1 MSNLSD
7 LLPAGASA
15 KSITATDSGSGITS
29 GKPVILE
36 TAGTVTEIVET
47 TTSYS
52 EDLDQ
57 TKNYVGGT
65 LNQQSYAVFN
75 KAGDKICAVY
85 NDYYASEYLRVRI
98 GTYSGETISWGSV
111 TIVTS
116 ATSYGGGVW
125 ASPHDENEFIVA
137 NDSTAKDIRTL
148 TISSGT
154 SFSLGTPVTPA
165 SFSYGSV
172 GYDTVTA
179 GKFAVVASGGTS
191 TGRCNIGTIVA
202 GAITM
207 SGTNNDYT
215 TSATGAPE
223 FNQVCYNAD
232 GNVIVTCKGNNTLEV
247 RRGVVSGDTVTFD
260 TYANVESSA
269 TLTQNQMSFSTNRCS
284 FDTVVGD
291 YLFVYGMAAGAKAKT
306 GSLSGSTWTF
316 TAVATQSGADDHMN
330 GIISSG
336 MGMGLAQYQGGGSNY
351 MIVCPITIDSSRVCT
366 FGSETQINTNANN
379 SLNNLDLAQW
389 AGSPTGFYLNA
400 YVAESPS
407 LDRAKISFSQVAGS
421 ITTTNLT
428 ATNFLGIADEA
439 ISASAS
445 GVIVVQGGTK
455 TGLSGFTIGSNIYVT
470 PAGNFTSDG
479 ATYYGTGYDLA
490 AASYASKSFSVA
502 SQESAPTSFA
512 FKTDDGTKMYMLGN
526 SGGNVYQYTLSTGF
540 DISTASY
547 DSVTFSISSQ
557 DTTAEAI
564 IFNTDGTKMYMC
576 GQQNKTVY
584 QYSLSSGWD
593 LSTASYDTVSLS
605 VTSQD
610 TSPKALAFNADGTK
624 MFMCG
629 SDTDAVY
636 QYSLSSGFD
645 LSTASY
651 DSVTFSISSQE
662 SAPTSLAFSA
672 DGTKMF
678 TAGYGN
684 DTVYQYTLSGGFDLS
699 TASYASISFSIASEE
714 TTPMEI
720 HFNTDTPLGIKMF
733 SIGSQAGA
741 VYQYATSTVGTATV
755 KAGLAISTTS
765 LLLSGDS

>member
-1 MSNLSD
+1 VSNLSD

-15 KSITATDSGSGITS
+15 KSITATDSGSGIAINT
-29 GKPVILE
+29 PVILE
-36 TAGTVTEIVET
+36 TAGTVTQV
-47 TTSYS
+47 
-52 EDLDQ
+52 
-57 TKNYVGGT
+57 
-65 LNQQSYAVFN
+65 
-75 KAGDKICAVY
+75 
-85 NDYYASEYLRVRI
+85 
-98 GTYSGETISWGSV
+98 SGV
-111 TIVTS
+111 T
-116 ATSYGGGVW
+116 G
-125 ASPHDENEFIVA
+125 
-137 NDSTAKDIRTL
+137 
-148 TISSGT
+148 SSGT
-154 SFSLGTPVTPA
+154 PVVFESAEVSFVSATFDSNSNKVVIAYHDSGNSYYGTAVVGTVSGDAISYGTPVVFESAAVNYVANTFDSNENKVVIAYRDDPNSDYGTA
-165 SFSYGSV
+165 IVGTVSGTAISFGSAAVFESARSDYISITFDSNENKVVIAYQDSGNSSYG
-172 GYDTVTA
+172 T
-179 GKFAVVASGGTS
+179 AVVGTVSGTAISFGTAVVFEAATTLHISCAFDSDANKVVISYQDQGNSSYGTGIVGTVSGTAISFGTAVVYAAATTTYTSCAFDSDSNKVVIAYNIPSQGTAVVGTVSGTS
-191 TGRCNIGTIVA
+191 ISYGTPVVYNAATTAYISATFNSSANRVVIAYRDEGNSNYGTSIIGTV
-202 GAITM
+202 
-207 SGTNNDYT
+207 SGTAISFGTEVVFETASVFYV
-215 TSATGAPE
+215 SATFDSNSNKVVIA
-223 FNQVCYNAD
+223 YRD
-232 GNVIVTCKGNNTLEV
+232 SGNSGYGTGIVTT
-247 RRGVVSGDTVTFD
+247 
-260 TYANVESSA
+260 
-269 TLTQNQMSFSTNRCS
+269 
-284 FDTVVGD
+284 
-291 YLFVYGMAAGAKAKT
+291 T
-306 GSLSGSTWTF
+306 G
-316 TAVATQSGADDHMN
+316 
-330 GIISSG
+330 
-336 MGMGLAQYQGGGSNY
+336 Y
-351 MIVCPITIDSSRVCT
+351 
-366 FGSETQINTNANN
+366 
-379 SLNNLDLAQW
+379 
-389 AGSPTGFYLNA
+389 
-400 YVAESPS
+400 
-407 LDRAKISFSQVAGS
+407 
-421 ITTTNLT
+421 TNLT
-428 ATNFLGIADEA
+428 TSNFLGIADEA

-547 DSVTFSISSQ
+547 DSVSFSISSQ